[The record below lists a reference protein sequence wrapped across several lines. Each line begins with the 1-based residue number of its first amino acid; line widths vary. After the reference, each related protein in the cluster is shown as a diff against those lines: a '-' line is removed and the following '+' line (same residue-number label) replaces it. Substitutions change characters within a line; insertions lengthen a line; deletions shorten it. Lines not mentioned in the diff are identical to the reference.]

1 VRVTIEE
8 HPECLTDAKFVDEVI
23 DMFQRYLGKDPG

>member
-1 VRVTIEE
+1 VSIEE
-8 HPECLTDAKFVDEVI
+8 QPECLTDAKFVDEVI